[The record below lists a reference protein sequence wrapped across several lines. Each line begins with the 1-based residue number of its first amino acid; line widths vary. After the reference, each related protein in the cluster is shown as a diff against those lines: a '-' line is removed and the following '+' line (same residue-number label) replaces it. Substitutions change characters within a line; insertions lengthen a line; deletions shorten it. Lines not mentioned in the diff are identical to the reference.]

1 MIGIYKITNLINGKI
16 YIGKSTDIDRRW
28 KEHIRDSK
36 YPYKNRSSNFYRDI
50 NQLGV
55 NNFNIEVLEEC
66 LESVLNDREI
76 FYIAKYGSTNP
87 SIGYNIENGGLDKGL
102 IGVKNHM
109 SVLSEEIVIF
119 IRTCFKDLIPRSI
132 SLEKTN
138 KKFSISINRNT
149 FNDVWSG
156 KTYKNIMPEVYTK
169 ESRKI
174 LKRDNT
180 KHYNIVKEYVLPI
193 RLLKKE
199 GKSKKEVMLLYN
211 FINRSTFNDI
221 WFYRTFKYINP

>member
-87 SIGYNIENGGLDKGL
+87 SIGYNIENVQ
-102 IGVKNHM
+102 I
-109 SVLSEEIVIF
+109 
-119 IRTCFKDLIPRSI
+119 
-132 SLEKTN
+132 
-138 KKFSISINRNT
+138 
-149 FNDVWSG
+149 
-156 KTYKNIMPEVYTK
+156 
-169 ESRKI
+169 I
-174 LKRDNT
+174 LKDNNL
-180 KHYNIVKEYVLPI
+180 HIEN
-193 RLLKKE
+193 
-199 GKSKKEVMLLYN
+199 SWC
-211 FINRSTFNDI
+211 FINNI
-221 WFYRTFKYINP
+221 WINSVNILYFYRILRRSKRNILFN